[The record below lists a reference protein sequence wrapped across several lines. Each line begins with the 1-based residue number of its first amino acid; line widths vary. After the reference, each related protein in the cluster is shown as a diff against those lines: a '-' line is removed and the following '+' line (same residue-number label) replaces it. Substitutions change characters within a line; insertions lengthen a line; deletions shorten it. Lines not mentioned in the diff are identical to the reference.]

1 MYQAGSALFLKA
13 PSPLAESKGNP
24 SSPAPLWC
32 CFTAF
37 LRCLKDLLLFLF
49 FFLAAGFIVLISLK
63 PKVCFYIAAPC

>member
-63 PKVCFYIAAPC
+63 PNVCFYIAAPC